1 MKKKSKQRLL
11 FPFQNGLWLDIYM
24 SGISVIWC
32 PGDDKDEMALGIRKQ
47 FIQGFSTNKGYFQ
60 NWIILLLYK
69 IIFTASTFYF
79 KIINW

>member
-1 MKKKSKQRLL
+1 
-11 FPFQNGLWLDIYM
+11 
-24 SGISVIWC
+24 
-32 PGDDKDEMALGIRKQ
+32 MALGIRKQ

-69 IIFTASTFYF
+69 IIFTASTFYS